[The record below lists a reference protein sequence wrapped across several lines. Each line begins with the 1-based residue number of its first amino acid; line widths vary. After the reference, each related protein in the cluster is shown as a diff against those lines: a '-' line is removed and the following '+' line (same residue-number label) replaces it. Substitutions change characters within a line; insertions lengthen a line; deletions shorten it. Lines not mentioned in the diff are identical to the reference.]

1 MKTGIISI
9 IGPPN
14 VGKSTLLNQLLGQK
28 ISIVSPKPQTTRNR
42 ITGVVND
49 GDSQMVFLDTPGI
62 HKANNPLNREM
73 VKNALRSLTGVDLII
88 LMIDINFPYP
98 EKLHNALH
106 ELKKS
111 SKPVLLLINKIDLID
126 KNRLLPIIKIYA
138 DFFPFQTLLPIS
150 AKTSEGIGKIKNEI
164 IPFLPEAPPL
174 FPENIPTDL
183 NERFIASE
191 IIREKIFLL
200 THQEVPYST
209 AVIIESFQEE
219 KGNPVNIHAT
229 IYLEKKSQKGIIIGK
244 NGRMLKKIGI
254 SARED
259 MEKMLGT
266 RVVLDLRVKLKK
278 EWRRN
283 QGFLRELQITD

>member
-1 MKTGIISI
+1 M
-9 IGPPN
+9 
-14 VGKSTLLNQLLGQK
+14 GKSTLLNQLLGQK